1 MKYIF
6 AVLVIVFVV
15 KISCLHNKTHHTQ
28 QIMVNNETNKT
39 ANYTYQA
46 FTFPKRNDS
55 LLLSWKNKQ
64 PTILNY
70 TEHIHKQN
78 STSK

>member
-1 MKYIF
+1 MKYIRT
-6 AVLVIVFVV
+6 VLAIVLIANIF
-15 KISCLHNKTHHTQ
+15 CLHNKTHQTQ
-28 QIMVNNETNKT
+28 QMVNNETNKT

-64 PTILNY
+64 PTISNY
-70 TEHIHKQN
+70 TEYVQQQN
-78 STSK
+78 STS